1 MQEGN
6 ILMVKECSP
15 PRLALIDF
23 EYCSYNYRAFDL
35 ANHFMEWTYD
45 YTIEEFPHF
54 KASPSDYPSSEQ
66 QVRKT
71 INLLCIFTS

>member
-6 ILMVKECSP
+6 ILLVKEGSP
-15 PRLALIDF
+15 PRLVLIDF

-35 ANHFMEWTYD
+35 ANHFLEWTYD

-54 KASPSDYPSSEQ
+54 KSSPSDYPSSEQ
-66 QVRKT
+66 QVRITYLITYK
-71 INLLCIFTS
+71 FYF